1 VKSEVDRLCQRFP
14 LYADSAMR
22 MERA

>member
-14 LYADSAMR
+14 LYAETTAR
-22 MERA
+22 LERA